1 VNPNNESANSSDNQ
15 PSEPSQRR
23 LQRSPDFTGPLLSK
37 FSDVVLRHGL
47 PGLLLALICLA
58 HPASRELLVASTT
71 TAIENWDLYL
81 PVALLTLIALCSYA
95 LSQDRKQDRKLDAM
109 KLTWIVYLLGIS
121 IWEEWVFRLA
131 IPQILVEQ
139 ELTFRASV
147 VISNLLF
154 GAMHYFTL
162 RWKWQW
168 CVLAFLGGMGLSRN
182 FHAFEDF
189 MLIVAIHWIATFIN
203 TPRYP
208 GQLRAG

>member
-1 VNPNNESANSSDNQ
+1 MNPNNESATSSGNQ
-15 PSEPSQRR
+15 PAEPSQRR
-23 LQRSPDFTGPLLSK
+23 LQRSPDFTGLQLSK

-47 PGLLLALICLA
+47 PGLLLALICLM
-58 HPASRELLVASTT
+58 HPTSLELLVVSTT
-71 TAIENWDLYL
+71 TAFENWVFYL
-81 PVALLTLIALCSYA
+81 ACALLTLFAMCGYA
-95 LSQDRKQDRKLDAM
+95 LMLDRKLDLM
-109 KLTWIVYLLGIS
+109 KLGWILYLLGIS

-139 ELTFRASV
+139 ELSLRASV

-168 CVLAFLGGMGLSRN
+168 CVLAFLGGMALSRN
-182 FHAFEDF
+182 FHTLEDF

-203 TPRYP
+203 TPRFP
-208 GQLRAG
+208 GQLRRG

>member
-1 VNPNNESANSSDNQ
+1 MNPNNESANLSDNQ
-15 PSEPSQRR
+15 LSEPSQRR

-58 HPASRELLVASTT
+58 HPAPRELLMASTS
-71 TAIENWDLYL
+71 TAIENWNLYL
-81 PVALLTLIALCSYA
+81 PVALLTLLALCGYA
-95 LSQDRKQDRKLDAM
+95 FMLDRKLDAM
-109 KLTWIVYLLGIS
+109 KLSWILYLLGIS
-121 IWEEWVFRLA
+121 LWEEWVFRLA

-139 ELTFRASV
+139 ELAFRTSV

-182 FHAFEDF
+182 FHALEDF

-208 GQLRAG
+208 GQLRRG